1 MEQRLRRDGEWLD
14 LLTAREVQVLRFTS
28 QGRSNAQVA
37 GDLGVSVHSVK
48 FHLASI
54 YRKLR
59 VRNRT
64 EAAAAYLNLVNSRP
78 R

>member
-1 MEQRLRRDGEWLD
+1 MEQRLRRDGDWLT
-14 LLTAREVQVLRFTS
+14 LLTAREVQVLQFTS
-28 QGRSNAQVA
+28 QGQSNAQVA

-54 YRKLR
+54 YRKLG

-78 R
+78 P

>member
-1 MEQRLRRDGEWLD
+1 MEQRLRKDGEWLD
-14 LLTAREVQVLRFTS
+14 LLTAREVQVLQFTS
-28 QGRSNAQVA
+28 KGRSNAQVA
-37 GDLGVSVHSVK
+37 GDLGVTVHSVK

-78 R
+78 P

>member
-1 MEQRLRRDGEWLD
+1 MEQRLIRDGEWLD
-14 LLTAREVQVLRFTS
+14 LLTAREVQVLQFTS
-28 QGRSNAQVA
+28 QGRSNSQVA

-64 EAAAAYLNLVNSRP
+64 EAAAAYLNLVNSRSP
-78 R
+78 